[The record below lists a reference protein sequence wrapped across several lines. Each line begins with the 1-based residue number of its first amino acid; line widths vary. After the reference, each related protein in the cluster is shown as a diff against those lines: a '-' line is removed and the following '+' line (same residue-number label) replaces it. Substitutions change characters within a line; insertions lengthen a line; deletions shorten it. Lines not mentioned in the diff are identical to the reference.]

1 MAIGASKH
9 YNSFKIIGNNIR
21 IMRKKLHLSQEQLAF
36 KLNSAR
42 NYIGCIERAEKTP
55 SLDFLFSIAEIL
67 ECSVIDLFKNI

>member
-21 IMRKKLHLSQEQLAF
+21 VMRKKLHLSQEQVAF

-42 NYIGCIERAEKTP
+42 NYIGCIERAEKMP
-55 SLDFLFSIAEIL
+55 SLDFLFNIAEVL
-67 ECSVIDLFKNI
+67 ECRVVDLLANI

>member
-1 MAIGASKH
+1 
-9 YNSFKIIGNNIR
+9 
-21 IMRKKLHLSQEQLAF
+21 MRKKLHLSQEQLAF

-67 ECSVIDLFKNI
+67 ECRVIDLFKSI